1 MTPRSTRPK
10 TPWYWT
16 SLKGPAA
23 SKTQGNTAKIPRS
36 PVWSDPLLDELCH
49 ESGGNVRAKRLSQR
63 WIMATLTTGE
73 PKAFRSPSLGQAKY
87 PALKTHMLE
96 HHWLQARRAE
106 CNPSYTSGTYGGCE
120 PYYFNHCWESNP
132 ATLFYDGHTETVGT
146 RKAERADG
154 RVQAQSGVGLWCR
167 STPWGLD
174 GYNIGAGYDFADTS
188 FHVLTTQ
195 GIKGR
200 DILAD

>member
-1 MTPRSTRPK
+1 MQPELHQRNLWRVRA
-10 TPWYWT
+10 
-16 SLKGPAA
+16 LLL
-23 SKTQGNTAKIPRS
+23 Q
-36 PVWSDPLLDELCH
+36 PLLGI
-49 ESGGNVRAKRLSQR
+49 ESGNVV
-63 WIMATLTTGE
+63 
-73 PKAFRSPSLGQAKY
+73 
-87 PALKTHMLE
+87 
-96 HHWLQARRAE
+96 
-106 CNPSYTSGTYGGCE
+106 
-120 PYYFNHCWESNP
+120 
-132 ATLFYDGHTETVGT
+132 YDGHTETVGT

-174 GYNIGAGYDFADTS
+174 GGNIGAGYDFADTS

>member
-1 MTPRSTRPK
+1 MQP
-10 TPWYWT
+10 
-16 SLKGPAA
+16 
-23 SKTQGNTAKIPRS
+23 
-36 PVWSDPLLDELCH
+36 ELH
-49 ESGGNVRAKRLSQR
+49 QR
-63 WIMATLTTGE
+63 NLW
-73 PKAFRSPSLGQAKY
+73 RVQ
-87 PALKTHMLE
+87 
-96 HHWLQARRAE
+96 
-106 CNPSYTSGTYGGCE
+106 

-174 GYNIGAGYDFADTS
+174 GYNIGAGYDFANTG

-195 GIKGR
+195 GIKVGTFLR
-200 DILAD
+200 TDVPSRQRRASSFSS

>member
-1 MTPRSTRPK
+1 
-10 TPWYWT
+10 
-16 SLKGPAA
+16 
-23 SKTQGNTAKIPRS
+23 
-36 PVWSDPLLDELCH
+36 
-49 ESGGNVRAKRLSQR
+49 
-63 WIMATLTTGE
+63 
-73 PKAFRSPSLGQAKY
+73 
-87 PALKTHMLE
+87 MLE
-96 HHWLQARRAE
+96 HHWLQARRSE

-154 RVQAQSGVGLWCR
+154 RVQAQSDVGLWCR